1 MKVFCENRV
10 ILRHVAGTLG
20 NLASVL
26 EPTPTGMRVVKP
38 GDVTVFEVLR
48 RLADSD
54 DQVIDS
60 PLHSTSFPAHLVIR

>member
-1 MKVFCENRV
+1 M

-60 PLHSTSFPAHLVIR
+60 PPYITSFPAHMVIR